1 MTFEDRPLSKLGS
14 LVLRLL
20 STVGLTKLT
29 FQPQD
34 GSITAASNLT
44 ILNVFLVRFGPMSE
58 KRLVQTL
65 TAVQA
70 SILTSPRDLMLTC
83 FTFVIECFRPTRFPW
98 QHSYANQNVLSVSF
112 FELQVVCSV
121 LAFVV
126 RYGMAWLVYDGDRR

>member
-29 FQPQD
+29 FRAQD

-83 FTFVIECFRPTRFPW
+83 FTFVIECSRPTRFPW
-98 QHSYANQNVLSVSF
+98 QRSYANQNVLSVSF
-112 FELQVVCSV
+112 FKLQVVCSI